1 MSRFIFIAADFFKV
15 TVDGQ
20 KVRATITDFAAAK
33 AMAGKEVELVI
44 TSQIR
49 DGVTRQ
55 AIPNEA
61 TITYTNTAK
70 EDGTPGET
78 STTPPTPPNTPKE
91 PTPDAPRKTVSLV
104 DGLEQAEY
112 LRLPEASQAF
122 RFDIKSLFQKTKLK
136 IIVWTC
142 QVLLSQI
149 HLIHYLQ

>member
-70 EDGTPGET
+70 EDGTPGDT
-78 STTPPTPPNTPKE
+78 STTPPTPPVTVTIPKQLFFQKQTS
-91 PTPDAPRKTVSLV
+91 PTMLSQHSQLT
-104 DGLEQAEY
+104 
-112 LRLPEASQAF
+112 SQAT
-122 RFDIKSLFQKTKLK
+122 RNL
-136 IIVWTC
+136 
-142 QVLLSQI
+142 
-149 HLIHYLQ
+149 